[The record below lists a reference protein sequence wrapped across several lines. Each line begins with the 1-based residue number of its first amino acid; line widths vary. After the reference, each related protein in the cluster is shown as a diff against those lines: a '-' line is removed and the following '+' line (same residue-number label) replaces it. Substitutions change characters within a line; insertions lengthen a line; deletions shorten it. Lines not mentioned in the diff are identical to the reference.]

1 MNTDALS
8 YARDSLARTSLDQC
22 VKCTICE
29 TQCPVLAATQNFS
42 GPKYVGPQAERFR
55 HGFSVDKSLD
65 YCSGCSI
72 CTTVCPHGVKIA
84 EINAQARAVMKADHM
99 PLRDRLI
106 TQTELEGKLMTPLAP
121 IANLALG
128 MHPVRKLVEATIG
141 VHADAP
147 VPTAQK
153 QSFMKWWRAHEME
166 VYGNRALTEGE
177 TYKDK
182 EKFARGPI
190 VFFHGCAGNYFE
202 VMTSRATVEVLEYLG
217 YRVIVPK
224 QGCCGLAS
232 QSNGLFNQAT
242 KMVTKLAKELRSAGR
257 DLVIVSSSGSCAG
270 MLRHEAH
277 EIMGV
282 ESEAL
287 ADVGT
292 RMVETSEFLAGL
304 IDEGEFPVEDLRRI
318 DLKLTYHQPCQV
330 KSQGIGKPAIRVM
343 EAIPGVEVVES
354 GQACCGIAGTYGLK
368 KEKFDVAQAV
378 GKPLFDKVQQVN
390 PRLVACDTETCRW
403 QIRKGTGAKVIHPI
417 ELVHRALNL
426 HRKG

>member
-1 MNTDALS
+1 
-8 YARDSLARTSLDQC
+8 
-22 VKCTICE
+22 
-29 TQCPVLAATQNFS
+29 
-42 GPKYVGPQAERFR
+42 
-55 HGFSVDKSLD
+55 
-65 YCSGCSI
+65 
-72 CTTVCPHGVKIA
+72 
-84 EINAQARAVMKADHM
+84 
-99 PLRDRLI
+99 
-106 TQTELEGKLMTPLAP
+106 
-121 IANLALG
+121 
-128 MHPVRKLVEATIG
+128 
-141 VHADAP
+141 
-147 VPTAQK
+147 
-153 QSFMKWWRAHEME
+153 
-166 VYGNRALTEGE
+166 
-177 TYKDK
+177 
-182 EKFARGPI
+182 
-190 VFFHGCAGNYFE
+190 
-202 VMTSRATVEVLEYLG
+202 
-217 YRVIVPK
+217 
-224 QGCCGLAS
+224 
-232 QSNGLFNQAT
+232 
-242 KMVTKLAKELRSAGR
+242 
-257 DLVIVSSSGSCAG
+257 